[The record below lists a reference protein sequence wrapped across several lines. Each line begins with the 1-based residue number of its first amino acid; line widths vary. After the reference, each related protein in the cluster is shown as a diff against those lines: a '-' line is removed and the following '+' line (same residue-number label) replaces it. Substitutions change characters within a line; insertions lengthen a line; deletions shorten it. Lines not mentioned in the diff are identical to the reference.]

1 MLRTERKRAKRLT
14 EIALGVTVLAG
25 ILCEMCIRDSRTTAL
40 QKEDTPYSFSVPSK
54 ENATILR
61 LPRLPD
67 TGVSVQPSGGGYPVV
82 IVLHLR

>member
-1 MLRTERKRAKRLT
+1 MN
-14 EIALGVTVLAG
+14 LAEQG
-25 ILCEMCIRDSRTTAL
+25 CVAPPSGGCANKTDGCRTTAL

-67 TGVSVQPSGGGYPVV
+67 TGVSVQPSGDGYPVV